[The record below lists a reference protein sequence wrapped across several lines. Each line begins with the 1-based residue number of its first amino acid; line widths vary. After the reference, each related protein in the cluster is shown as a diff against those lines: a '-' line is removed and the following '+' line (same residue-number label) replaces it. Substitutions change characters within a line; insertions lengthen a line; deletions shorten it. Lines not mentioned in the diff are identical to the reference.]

1 MNKKFCVKF
10 LLALG
15 WMVLSGGAFAGES
28 AKGRLHYQL
37 GHRRIPSDGPYP
49 SALHVVGKGAGP
61 VGTFADP
68 SGYRVGSVSFDLQ
81 TLDTGISLPGRAH
94 EREVPR
100 SRQVPQAQ
108 LTITEL
114 KLPRPLNA
122 QTTALSGVP
131 FQGILEASRRRK
143 VGSRN
148 SGSQSDQSWYTSDE
162 REFFAPS
169 DGFGIDVPKYMGI
182 TVADDVQVMV
192 MTSAQLH

>member
-15 WMVLSGGAFAGES
+15 WMVLSGGAFAGELQKADYITS
-28 AKGRLHYQL
+28 SGTVEFRAT
-37 GHRRIPSDGPYP
+37 GHP

-61 VGTFADP
+61 VGTFAIRQDTV
-68 SGYRVGSVSFDLQ
+68 SGSVSFDLQ
-81 TLDTGISLPGRAH
+81 TLDTGISLRDEH
-94 EREVPR
+94 MKEKYLEVAKY
-100 SRQVPQAQ
+100 PQAQ

-131 FQGILEASRRRK
+131 FQGILKLHGVEKSVAGTVDLKATNPGTLQTNANFSLRLT
-143 VGSRN
+143 
-148 SGSQSDQSWYTSDE
+148 D
-162 REFFAPS
+162 
-169 DGFGIDVPKYMGI
+169 FGIDVPKYMGI